1 MNLIA
6 FDLEG
11 TLVKS
16 KSSWVELHKRFGT
29 WDKGKE
35 YAERFFKGE
44 FDYQTWADLDA
55 SLWRG
60 RKRGEILEWAR
71 SVEYMEG
78 VEELFKFL
86 RENNFK
92 IAIISGGL
100 MCLAKRVGEELNAD
114 YVFAN
119 ELIFDE
125 EGRITGKVI
134 ARVDFQNKGEILAKL
149 KEKLNPSLTIAVGD
163 GHNDI
168 AMFKVADVSIA
179 VNPHEGVEG
188 DYVAKDLKEVKE
200 IIEEILKVSEGRAH
214 HFFSKAKAHHPCRP
228 SRNPR
233 FTAPRRGRELGPIK
247 Y

>member
-1 MNLIA
+1 MAGGNKVEIRLIA

-35 YAERFFKGE
+35 YAERFFRGE

-55 SLWRG
+55 SLWKG
-60 RKRGEILEWAR
+60 RKREEILEWAN
-71 SVEYMEG
+71 SVEYMG
-78 VEELFKFL
+78 GIEELFEFL

-100 MCLAKRVGEELNAD
+100 MCLAKKVADELNAD

-125 EGRITGKVI
+125 GGRVTGKVV

-149 KEKLNPSLTIAVGD
+149 KEELKPSLTIAVGD

-188 DYVAKDLKEVKE
+188 DYVARDLKEVKE
-200 IIEEILKVSEGRAH
+200 IIRKILEE
-214 HFFSKAKAHHPCRP
+214 
-228 SRNPR
+228 
-233 FTAPRRGRELGPIK
+233 RGQ
-247 Y
+247 

>member
-1 MNLIA
+1 MEIRLIA

-29 WDKGKE
+29 WDKGRE
-35 YAERFFKGE
+35 YAERFFRGE

-55 SLWRG
+55 SLWKG
-60 RKRGEILEWAR
+60 RKREEILEWAN
-71 SVEYMEG
+71 SVEYMDG
-78 VEELFKFL
+78 VKELFEFL

-100 MCLAKRVGEELNAD
+100 MCLAKRVADELNAD

-125 EGRITGKVI
+125 EGRVTGKVI

-149 KEKLNPSLTIAVGD
+149 KEDLKPSLTIAVGD

-188 DYVAKDLKEVKE
+188 DYVANDLKEVIE
-200 IIEEILKVSEGRAH
+200 IIRKILEE
-214 HFFSKAKAHHPCRP
+214 
-228 SRNPR
+228 
-233 FTAPRRGRELGPIK
+233 RGQ
-247 Y
+247 